1 MPVSCE
7 GETCRRLSRPHTAG
21 YSRRTALPAP
31 VVEAKEKLVNDRH
44 PSGIVTPPAP
54 ASDAAS
60 ALYAPYGAQEAQ
72 YGDFTAYGEYPSTA
86 FDSGAN
92 AAATGAYATTNF
104 DTDPLFGNMPGGGGG
119 TGSYDATQ
127 WNSGA
132 QQTLNHDPYAAQ
144 HQAAYDT
151 GAYET
156 TAWAAGYQQ
165 LAHIPAQHPG
175 PDASGQWDAN
185 TWLQPGQSPEGTQ
198 QWSAPTQETGAY
210 DATQWNNAGGQDAY
224 QAYEHPQPESYEQH
238 HPQHEYEQQH
248 AQPESYEQHAEP
260 ESYNH
265 DLTQLDMTYEQQSDA
280 GTQVPFD
287 QQATTTFDQASHD
300 QLASDEDEFDDSVDS
315 ADPDDSYEAYDPYEE
330 GRETPLLDDM
340 EEITPRPASRTAS
353 RSRRRSPAKRSA
365 LLTVAVP
372 SACVMGVAGIAA
384 ASVGGMG
391 GDDTKDTTASAS
403 DVTSVKPSAANNK
416 LDTQLQSLSAGA
428 DDFADRASRTQ
439 ERIDLKAQQVAEKKK
454 AAETAARKE
463 RLRPKFALP
472 VERQGLS
479 AYFGQAGVNWMSVHT
494 GIDFPVSYGTP
505 VLSATDGT
513 VRTQWNSA
521 YGNMMIVTA
530 MDGTETWYC
539 HLSTYKVPSGTTVK
553 AGDQIAFSGNSGNST
568 GPHLHFEVRPAGGS
582 AIDPLPWLRS
592 HGLDP
597 T

>member
-1 MPVSCE
+1 M
-7 GETCRRLSRPHTAG
+7 
-21 YSRRTALPAP
+21 
-31 VVEAKEKLVNDRH
+31 NDRH
-44 PSGIVTPPAP
+44 PSGIATPPAP

-72 YGDFTAYGEYPSTA
+72 YGDFTAYGDYAGSAP
-86 FDSGAN
+86 DPGAN
-92 AAATGAYATTNF
+92 AGAYSSTDFAG
-104 DTDPLFGNMPGGGGG
+104 DPLFGTMPGG

-127 WNSGA
+127 WNAGA
-132 QQTLNHDPYAAQ
+132 QQPLSYDPYAAQ
-144 HQAAYDT
+144 PTAYGT
-151 GAYET
+151 GAHDA
-156 TAWAAGYQQ
+156 TAWTNGYQQ
-165 LAHIPAQHPG
+165 HAEIPAQHPG

-185 TWLQPGQSPEGTQ
+185 GWLQPEQPLDGTQ
-198 QWSAPTQETGAY
+198 QWTVPTQETGAY
-210 DATQWNNAGGQDAY
+210 DATQWNIAGGQGTY
-224 QAYEHPQPESYEQH
+224 QAYEHPQPESYEHQQ
-238 HPQHEYEQQH
+238 PESYEHQ
-248 AQPESYEQHAEP
+248 QPESYEQPQAAS
-260 ESYNH
+260 ESYDH
-265 DLTQLDMTYEQQSDA
+265 HELTQLDMTYEGASDA
-280 GTQVPFD
+280 SDPVPFD
-287 QQATTTFDQASHD
+287 QQATATFDQATHG
-300 QLASDEDEFDDSVDS
+300 QLAAEDDESDAAEDL
-315 ADPDDSYEAYDPYEE
+315 ADTVGPDGGYDPYDE
-330 GRETPLLDDM
+330 GRERPLLDDM
-340 EEITPRPASRTAS
+340 EEITPVRRPATRSAS
-353 RSRRRSPAKRSA
+353 RARRRSPAKRSA

-384 ASVGGMG
+384 ASVGGVGGLG
-391 GDDTKDTTASAS
+391 GDDSKDTTASAS
-403 DVTSVKPSAANNK
+403 DVTSVKPSAANIK

-439 ERIDLKAQQVAEKKK
+439 ERIDLKAQQATEKKK
-454 AAETAARKE
+454 AAEEAARKE

-472 VERQGLS
+472 VVQQGLS

-505 VLSATDGT
+505 VMAATDGT

-539 HLSTYKVPSGTTVK
+539 HLSTYVLPSGSAVK

-568 GPHLHFEVRPAGGS
+568 GPHLHFEVRPAGGA

>member
-1 MPVSCE
+1 MPVSRE

-44 PSGIVTPPAP
+44 PSGIATPPTP

-72 YGDFTAYGEYPSTA
+72 YGDFTAYGDYAGSAPDPGT
-86 FDSGAN
+86 N
-92 AAATGAYATTNF
+92 AAAYSGADFAG
-104 DTDPLFGNMPGGGGG
+104 DPLFGTMPGG
-119 TGSYDATQ
+119 TGSYDSTQ
-127 WNSGA
+127 WNAEA
-132 QQTLNHDPYAAQ
+132 QQPLGYDPYAAQ
-144 HQAAYDT
+144 HTAYGT
-151 GAYET
+151 GTHDT
-156 TAWAAGYQQ
+156 TAWTNGYQQ
-165 LAHIPAQHPG
+165 HAEIPAQHPG

-185 TWLQPGQSPEGTQ
+185 GWLQPEQPLDGTQ
-198 QWSAPTQETGAY
+198 QWTVPTQGTGAY
-210 DATQWNNAGGQDAY
+210 DATQWNIAGGQDTY
-224 QAYEHPQPESYEQH
+224 QAYEHPQTESYEHPQTESYEHQQTESYEQ
-238 HPQHEYEQQH
+238 PQ
-248 AQPESYEQHAEP
+248 AASESYDHHE
-260 ESYNH
+260 
-265 DLTQLDMTYEQQSDA
+265 LTQLDMTYEGVSDA
-280 GTQVPFD
+280 SDPVPFD
-287 QQATTTFDQASHD
+287 QQATATFDQATHG
-300 QLASDEDEFDDSVDS
+300 QLAAEDDESDAAEDL
-315 ADPDDSYEAYDPYEE
+315 ADTVGPDGGYDPYDE
-330 GRETPLLDDM
+330 GRERPLLDDM
-340 EEITPRPASRTAS
+340 EEITPVRRPATRGAS
-353 RSRRRSPAKRSA
+353 RARRRSPAKRSA

-384 ASVGGMG
+384 ASVGGVG
-391 GDDTKDTTASAS
+391 GLGGNDSKDTTASAS
-403 DVTSVKPSAANNK
+403 DVTSVKPSAANIK

-439 ERIDLKAQQVAEKKK
+439 ERIDLKAQQATEKKK
-454 AAETAARKE
+454 AAEEAARKE

-472 VERQGLS
+472 VVQQGLS

-505 VLSATDGT
+505 VMAATDGT

-539 HLSTYKVPSGTTVK
+539 HLSTYKLPSGTAVK

-568 GPHLHFEVRPAGGS
+568 GPHLHFEVRPAGGA

-592 HGLDP
+592 HALDP